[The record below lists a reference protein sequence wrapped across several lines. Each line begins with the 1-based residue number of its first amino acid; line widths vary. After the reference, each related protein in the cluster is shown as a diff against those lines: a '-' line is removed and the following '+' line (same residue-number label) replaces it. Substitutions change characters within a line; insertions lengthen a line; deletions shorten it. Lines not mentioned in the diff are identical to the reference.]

1 MDSEH
6 SGGNSVNE
14 DVLRKKPAQSR
25 SSDRVKDILS
35 AARTHY
41 TEVGRDRFN
50 TTAVAQLAGCSV
62 GTLYRYFVDRV
73 ALMDAFVPHRDSH
86 EHKLREIHAAVEKH
100 DHPISEHVLKIIAS

>member
-1 MDSEH
+1 M
-6 SGGNSVNE
+6 NE
-14 DVLRKKPAQSR
+14 DVLRKKPAQPR

-62 GTLYRYFVDRV
+62 GTLYRYFKDRV
-73 ALMDAFVPHRDSH
+73 ALMDAFAPDRDIH
-86 EHKLREIHAAVEKH
+86 QHKLREIHAAVRDDE
-100 DHPISEHVLKIIAS
+100 HPIAWHVRKIIES